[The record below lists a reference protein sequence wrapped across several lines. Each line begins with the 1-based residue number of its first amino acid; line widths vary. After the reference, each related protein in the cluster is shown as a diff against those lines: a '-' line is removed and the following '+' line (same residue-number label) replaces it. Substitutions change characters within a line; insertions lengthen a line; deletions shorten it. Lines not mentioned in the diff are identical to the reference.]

1 MGAADDVVPCVRHD
15 FAPAPSRRRSSV
27 SKGVAQRT
35 APGALGWCTR
45 MQRFAT
51 RSIGTLYTNKV
62 GRKRTD
68 VSDPGLERG
77 ALHVYDRLGST
88 DADQLARLRYAGAT
102 DTRISVFGYSSP
114 SPDVNGRVRD
124 SASKANHGTFG
135 SHGLWRGRRCP
146 GSSNSDSKSL
156 RNQSLNVVGVL
167 SYPAVACYLS
177 IRAHYVVRRQAT
189 KRYCTTSCRSV
200 SERSDCHLK
209 GN

>member
-1 MGAADDVVPCVRHD
+1 MLPSNSTASIQFKNIDLRRRRRSPSAPTLCANGHPLTAENLAVSGGPMGAADDVVPCVRHD

-102 DTRISVFGYSSP
+102 GTRISVFGYSSP

-146 GSSNSDSKSL
+146 GVFEL
-156 RNQSLNVVGVL
+156 RHQI
-167 SYPAVACYLS
+167 PP
-177 IRAHYVVRRQAT
+177 Q
-189 KRYCTTSCRSV
+189 
-200 SERSDCHLK
+200 
-209 GN
+209 

>member
-1 MGAADDVVPCVRHD
+1 MVAGACFRVIARPVSNSKYRSTPSPEVTVSANPMRQWPPTHGGEPRRKRGADGAADDVVPCGRHD

-51 RSIGTLYTNKV
+51 RSIGTLYTNKG

-102 DTRISVFGYSSP
+102 GTRISVFGYSSP
-114 SPDVNGRVRD
+114 SSDVNGRVRD

-146 GSSNSDSKSL
+146 GVFEL
-156 RNQSLNVVGVL
+156 QHQI
-167 SYPAVACYLS
+167 PP
-177 IRAHYVVRRQAT
+177 Q
-189 KRYCTTSCRSV
+189 
-200 SERSDCHLK
+200 
-209 GN
+209 